1 MNHDL
6 TAEIRS
12 ILEDALPLA
21 DLDSDFLFAELSSL
35 DITTIMM
42 LLSEKYNITLDSH
55 DVTPKNFMTLNAIVE
70 MVTRKAPHPSLP
82 HGGGENTSKDNIVK

>member
-1 MNHDL
+1 MKMGKKPLHAKCRLCAAYFNIIMK
-6 TAEIRS
+6 ERIRT

-42 LLSEKYNITLDSH
+42 LLSEEYHITLDSH
-55 DVTPKNFMTLNAIVE
+55 DVTPKNFMTLDSIVAL
-70 MVTRKAPHPSLP
+70 VQ
-82 HGGGENTSKDNIVK
+82 SKMEA

>member
-1 MNHDL
+1 MK
-6 TAEIRS
+6 ERIRT

-42 LLSEKYNITLDSH
+42 LLSEEYHITLDSH
-55 DVTPKNFMTLNAIVE
+55 DVTPKNFITLDSIVAL
-70 MVTRKAPHPSLP
+70 VQ
-82 HGGGENTSKDNIVK
+82 SKMEA

>member
-1 MNHDL
+1 MK
-6 TAEIRS
+6 ERIRT

-42 LLSEKYNITLDSH
+42 MLSEEYHITLDSH
-55 DVTPKNFMTLNAIVE
+55 DVTPKNFMTLDSIVAL
-70 MVTRKAPHPSLP
+70 VQ
-82 HGGGENTSKDNIVK
+82 SKMEA

>member
-1 MNHDL
+1 MK
-6 TAEIRS
+6 ERIRT

-42 LLSEKYNITLDSH
+42 LLSEEYGIELGST
-55 DVTPKNFMTLNAIVE
+55 DVTPKNF
-70 MVTRKAPHPSLP
+70 KSL
-82 HGGGENTSKDNIVK
+82 DNIVKMVESKLANN